1 MKVKVNNGRNKG
13 QIGRVVSESG
23 NNVYVSFGRE
33 ILVNEGFGSMANYE
47 DAYWVKREF
56 VEEL

>member
-1 MKVKVNNGRNKG
+1 MKVKVNVGRNKG
-13 QIGRVVSESG
+13 QSGRVVRESG
-23 NNVYVSFGRE
+23 NNMYVSFGRE

-56 VEEL
+56 VEKV